1 MSLAEL
7 PKPSNTKIIL
17 AVDRIQVQPTMFIV
31 TVQTLLA
38 SNLQQ
43 FHLSTKQYAIVSIE
57 VSLVSMSKWFELARF
72 FLNDTVNKCLL
83 YVLICGPKRW
93 RYSQVFRITTLLR
106 FKKSS
111 KFTLF
116 YTLHLVYSALI
127 DNTVYRMYISQNKFD
142 WNFEQGI

>member
-1 MSLAEL
+1 MSLAGL
-7 PKPSNTKIIL
+7 PKLSNTNIIL

-83 YVLICGPKRW
+83 YVLVCGPKRW
-93 RYSQVFRITTLLR
+93 RYSQVFRITTLIR

-111 KFTLF
+111 KFTQF
-116 YTLHLVYSALI
+116 YTLYLVYSALI
-127 DNTVYRMYISQNKFD
+127 DKPVYRMYMSQNKFD

>member
-1 MSLAEL
+1 MSLAGL
-7 PKPSNTKIIL
+7 PKLSNTKIIL
-17 AVDRIQVQPTMFIV
+17 AVDSIQVQPTMFIV
-31 TVQTLLA
+31 TVHTILT

-83 YVLICGPKRW
+83 CVLVCGPKRW
-93 RYSQVFRITTLLR
+93 IYSQVFRITTLLR

-116 YTLHLVYSALI
+116 YTLYLVYSTII
-127 DNTVYRMYISQNKFD
+127 DKPVYRMYNVHVS
-142 WNFEQGI
+142 E